1 MPEIETDHS
10 TLDGIVEIDY
20 PTLDAIVEVGL
31 RDLLNS
37 MVEGYRNPTTHPDD
51 KKEYLRD
58 IQAIER
64 VLKIYSV

>member
-1 MPEIETDHS
+1 MPKIKIDYP
-10 TLDGIVEIDY
+10 TLDGIVE
-20 PTLDAIVEVGL
+20 AGL

-37 MVEGYRNPTTHPDD
+37 MVDGYRNPTTHPDD

-58 IQAIER
+58 IQAIEH